1 MRLLAIDPGKDKC
14 GIAILD
20 DSRVL
25 EKKVI
30 PPGDFFSIINSI
42 LEQYQIEK
50 IILGDRTFSSQTKK
64 EIEARTKGKWSGEI
78 VLVDEHLSTQE
89 ARSRYWQGNPPK
101 GLKKLIPLSMQT
113 PPEPYDH
120 YVALIL
126 AERYLSRLED

>member
-20 DSRVL
+20 DIKVL

-30 PPGDFFSIINSI
+30 PPRELYSTLNHI
-42 LEQYQIEK
+42 LKQYQVEK
-50 IILGDRTFSSQTKK
+50 IILGDRTFSSQTKQ
-64 EIEARTKGKWSGEI
+64 ELEVQTRGIWSGEI
-78 VLVDEHLSTQE
+78 VLVDEHFSTQQ
-89 ARSRYWQGNPPK
+89 ARSRYWQENPPK
-101 GLKKLIPLSMQT
+101 GLKRLIPLSMQT

-126 AERYLSRLED
+126 AERYLSQLED